1 MRGNIFIVE
10 YILLRIYLPGD
21 KERPATIMMAFKMKI
36 KIIIRNIVKF

>member
-10 YILLRIYLPGD
+10 YILLRIYLPVD
-21 KERPATIMMAFKMKI
+21 NERPAAIMMAFKMKI